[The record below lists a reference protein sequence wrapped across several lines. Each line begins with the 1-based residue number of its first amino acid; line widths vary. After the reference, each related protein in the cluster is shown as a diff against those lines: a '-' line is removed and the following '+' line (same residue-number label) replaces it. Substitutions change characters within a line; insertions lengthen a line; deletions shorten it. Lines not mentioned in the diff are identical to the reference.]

1 MLTLCIN
8 SSKKTT
14 KYTCLSICK
23 GGKLGVQSSK
33 KTIKRFLKLASGWSK
48 GFINQWEYV
57 SQQEKKNTGKKKRTH
72 RCWRHARL
80 YTVLNPPCDFS
91 YLVIVAQ
98 YPAETLHVRLDHLPP
113 EILIC
118 RVHVKLVLVV
128 PLLPAFLPQPAGH
141 KGVVTLTQKI
151 ELTS

>member
-1 MLTLCIN
+1 M
-8 SSKKTT
+8 
-14 KYTCLSICK
+14 
-23 GGKLGVQSSK
+23 
-33 KTIKRFLKLASGWSK
+33 
-48 GFINQWEYV
+48 
-57 SQQEKKNTGKKKRTH
+57 
-72 RCWRHARL
+72 

-151 ELTS
+151 ELTSSPTALTKKDITHRPKHSEI